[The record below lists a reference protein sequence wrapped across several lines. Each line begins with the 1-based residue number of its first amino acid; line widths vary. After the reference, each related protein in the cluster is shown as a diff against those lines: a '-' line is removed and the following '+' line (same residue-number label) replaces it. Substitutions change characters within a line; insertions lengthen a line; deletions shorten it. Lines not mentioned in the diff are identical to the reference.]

1 MRDTETVAPVAPC
14 LQAFAP
20 LHLEEDVVK
29 VGLGL
34 VELLGVPSA
43 GVAWN
48 TFWCQAMPAG
58 RSLTEKPEWCNP
70 EIGEVAG

>member
-43 GVAWN
+43 RGLEHLLVPSDA
-48 TFWCQAMPAG
+48 AG